1 MMRGGDCPFCIS
13 KIHKYYQADTQT
25 LETTMI
31 DFYTSNN
38 TTAVHML
45 LPSELVEEL
54 DLYKTRYVSRT
65 QLVAIAIQEYL
76 KVLEASDVTKK
87 EAKSSWVLFSRK

>member
-1 MMRGGDCPFCIS
+1 
-13 KIHKYYQADTQT
+13 
-25 LETTMI
+25 MI
-31 DFYTSNN
+31 DFQTSNN

-45 LPSELVEEL
+45 LPEELVEEL

-76 KVLEASDVTKK
+76 KVLEAKGVPKK
-87 EAKSSWVLFSRK
+87 EVKSSWTLFSRK

>member
-1 MMRGGDCPFCIS
+1 MMEGAIAPFCIS
-13 KIHKYYQADTQT
+13 KIHKYYQSHTFIIGT
-25 LETTMI
+25 IMI

-45 LPSELVEEL
+45 LPTELVEEL

-76 KVLEASDVTKK
+76 KVLEAKEVPKK
-87 EAKSSWVLFSRK
+87 EAKSSWMLFSRK

>member
-1 MMRGGDCPFCIS
+1 
-13 KIHKYYQADTQT
+13 
-25 LETTMI
+25 MI
-31 DFYTSNN
+31 DFQISNN

-45 LPSELVEEL
+45 LPEELVEEL

-76 KVLEASDVTKK
+76 KVLEA
-87 EAKSSWVLFSRK
+87 

>member
-1 MMRGGDCPFCIS
+1 
-13 KIHKYYQADTQT
+13 
-25 LETTMI
+25 MI
-31 DFYTSNN
+31 DFQTSNN

-45 LPSELVEEL
+45 LPTELVEEL

>member
-1 MMRGGDCPFCIS
+1 
-13 KIHKYYQADTQT
+13 
-25 LETTMI
+25 MI
-31 DFYTSNN
+31 DFQTSNN

-45 LPSELVEEL
+45 LPEELVEEL

-76 KVLEASDVTKK
+76 KKLEAEGVAKK
-87 EAKSSWVLFSRK
+87 QSKSSWTLFSRK